1 MPSGWSSALPNI
13 LKAFLAPAMQLP
25 ARLRA
30 TILFEILLAGVGAYS
45 VSRGMHD
52 AFYWTMILMTFS
64 FMFVI
69 IPRSEGRDTTLEA
82 GQNKAV
88 DLIKPNA

>member
-1 MPSGWSSALPNI
+1 
-13 LKAFLAPAMQLP
+13 MQLP

-30 TILFEILLAGVGAYS
+30 TILFEILLAAVGAYT
-45 VSRGMHD
+45 VSRGQHD
-52 AFYWTMILMTFS
+52 AFYWTMILMTAS

-69 IPRSEGRDTTLEA
+69 VPRSEGRDAALEA

-88 DLIKPNA
+88 SLIKPNE